1 MNYKLFFFILFIF
14 LVDEFIFVASN
25 ISFFKFLCGL
35 NYSFIY
41 YNNEQLLFNFNI
53 LNYIYNNLELFTE
66 FSFIL
71 DKSNFL
77 IFENVLN
84 FISTNELNYIPDSDN
99 FFIVSIY
106 FDSII
111 NKKNILYFISLQNH
125 LYVSIGETSLAFYRI
140 ENLSDI
146 RLQLYSMFIVTP
158 SIYSIYINK
167 IQCFCFENIYIDEY
181 ETLDL
186 PILFFIDN
194 TIISDILILHT
205 IEITIEYILLINNN
219 YSS

>member
-14 LVDEFIFVASN
+14 LIDEFIFIASN
-25 ISFFKFLCGL
+25 ISFFQFLCGL

-53 LNYIYNNLELFTE
+53 LNSIYNNFDLITE
-66 FSFIL
+66 FSFYFN
-71 DKSNFL
+71 KW
-77 IFENVLN
+77 N
-84 FISTNELNYIPDSDN
+84 FIIIEDLSNVISVDNLSYIPESDD
-99 FFIVSIY
+99 FFIISIY

-140 ENLSDI
+140 ENLSDT

-167 IQCFCFENIYIDEY
+167 IQCFCFENIYIDSY